1 MVTIRDIARLFE
13 FRRTSRPAAAGT
25 SDPVWSPPLAGVHV
39 DEQTALQYSAVYAC
53 VRIISETVASL
64 PWRLMRRRE
73 DGGADVDDRS
83 NLHWLMFQAPNK
95 ETSAWDF
102 KRTLEGHRQI
112 YGNGYAEIVRDNA
125 GRPTALFI
133 LTPDRV
139 TPTRNSDGSVA
150 YLVDNGTSEPTRLP
164 GHDIFHLRGLGF
176 DGLVGYSPIALARQA
191 IGLGIATEQF
201 GAEWFGNGSHGSAV
215 LESPTPLAP
224 DRSAA
229 LAKQFE
235 RRNRG
240 PRNASRVLVLEG
252 GLQYKPISV
261 PPDDAQFL
269 QTRKFQVSEIARWYR
284 VPPHKLADLDRAT
297 FSNIEHQA
305 IEFVTDAIVPCVHGW
320 EAEAQKKLIGQP
332 ARRTLFT
339 RMSVQALLRG
349 DQGARADYYEKMWRM
364 GVLSPNE
371 IRRFEDMNP
380 IDDGDKHMVQ
390 LNLTT
395 LEDVAA
401 EPPRPDPPA
410 EPEPEDVTP
419 PPTARTYSAYFMEPL
434 ADALGRCVRKEARAM
449 VQASERGKLKA
460 KSMSFYELFPAD
472 LEEAVAPCVRAL
484 ARCVRGNSYGPADEA
499 VVTTLSQDYAAEH
512 VKKSLAELAAAAES
526 GDVRGLTDLWTCDGP
541 ATAAADIL
549 DRANIMLGLGAEK
562 CHTTE

>member
-1 MVTIRDIARLFE
+1 MVTIRDILRLFE
-13 FRRTSRPAAAGT
+13 TRRASRPAAAGT
-25 SDPVWSPPLAGVHV
+25 ADPVWVPPLAGVHV
-39 DEQTALQYSAVYAC
+39 DEQSALQYSAVFAC

-64 PWRLMRRRE
+64 PWRLMRRRA

-83 NLHWLMFQAPNK
+83 GLHWLLFQAPNK

-102 KRTLEGHRQI
+102 KRTLEAHRQI
-112 YGNGYAEIVRDNA
+112 YGNGYAEIVRDGA
-125 GRPTALFI
+125 GRPQSLWI
-133 LTPDRV
+133 VTPDRV
-139 TPTRNSDGSVA
+139 TPTRDRDGSVA
-150 YLVDNGTSEPTRLP
+150 YLVDNGTTEPTRLR
-164 GHDIFHLRGLGF
+164 GADMFHLRGLGF

-201 GAEWFGNGSHGSAV
+201 GAAWFGNGSHGSAV

-240 PRNASRVLVLEG
+240 PKNASRVLVLEG

-269 QTRKFQVSEIARWYR
+269 QTREFQVNEIARWYR
-284 VPPHKLADLDRAT
+284 VPPHKLADLSRAT

-320 EAEAQKKLIGQP
+320 ESEAQRKLIGTP

-349 DQGARADYYEKMWRM
+349 DQAARADYYEKLWRM
-364 GVLSPNE
+364 GVLSANE

-380 IDDGDKHMVQ
+380 IDDGDQHLVQ
-390 LNLTT
+390 LNLTS
-395 LEDVAA
+395 LDDVG
-401 EPPRPDPPA
+401 D
-410 EPEPEDVTP
+410 EPEPEPVIEP
-419 PPTARTYSAYFMEPL
+419 PDDDADARAYSVYLVEPL
-434 ADALGRCVRKEARAM
+434 ADALDRCVRKEARAM
-449 VQASERGKLKA
+449 SQADARGKLAA
-460 KSMSFYELFPAD
+460 KRLTFYEAFDGEVSDAIT
-472 LEEAVAPCVRAL
+472 PCVRAL
-484 ARCVRGNSYGPADEA
+484 ARCMRGTEFTAADEA
-499 VVTTLSQDYAAEH
+499 IVSTLARDYAAEH
-512 VKKSLAELAAAAES
+512 VASSLADLDAATES
-526 GDVRGLTDLWTCDGP
+526 GDVSGLADLWTTERAP
-541 ATAAADIL
+541 RQAAA
-549 DRANIMLGLGAEK
+549 IMDKAIDLLGEPS
-562 CHTTE
+562 